1 MSVGFFED
9 MDWIL
14 AWELQPPVPVHVA
27 SPPPTHQKH
36 YQKGGFSRS
45 KTQLP
50 TEILEKAG
58 QKKRYGC
65 LKGAGAGVAEC

>member
-1 MSVGFFED
+1 MGFFED
-9 MDWIL
+9 MDWL
-14 AWELQPPVPVHVA
+14 PAWELQPPIPVHVA
-27 SPPPTHQKH
+27 SLPPTHRKH

-58 QKKRYGC
+58 QKKRHGC
-65 LKGAGAGVAEC
+65 LKGAGAGIAEC